1 MDNSVILNAPAS
13 PESEMALLGS
23 VLIDPYLFADIDVKV
38 IEPTDFYLLK
48 HQSIWEAMR
57 TAHAKFQTFDWLIV
71 SDELNAAKRLELVG
85 GIGYLTQ
92 LFNSIP
98 SSVNA
103 GYYAHIIQTASE
115 RRRMADA
122 ARRLQAA
129 ALDESIDFNAV
140 LTQATALLKT
150 GLRTSGGNAEG
161 IHIKIGL
168 QEQWDEIERVA
179 DGEIV
184 SPRIPCRLNS
194 MQDVLG
200 GYVPGAVYTIA
211 SRPGVGKSTLVHNEL
226 PHLASV
232 LAGKRVLM
240 YSYEMRGREV
250 VNTVVSS
257 GAGIPFNR
265 VESRRIV
272 GGNTELYNRY
282 IKAVGT
288 LSEQAVY
295 INDSLPFWEDARD
308 HVLMLARH
316 GMIGAV
322 AFDYLK
328 LIRTREVFKGES
340 SVRQKLSYL
349 TREMKLLAMET
360 AAMGCPVIVFNIT
373 QVSRAG
379 SEEPTLE
386 HLKDSGTIEEDSD
399 AVVFL
404 HRKMDMQDAKPEV
417 EKTKMIV
424 AKNRHGATGWRNVGF
439 YGARKSYEEFSEG
452 GV

>member
-1 MDNSVILNAPAS
+1 MDNGLTLNVPAS
-13 PESEMALLGS
+13 AESEMALLGS
-23 VLIDPYLFADIDVKV
+23 VMIDPYLFADLDGKT

-48 HQSIWEAMR
+48 HQSVWEAMR
-57 TAHAKFQTFDWLIV
+57 AAYGKFQTFDWLIV
-71 SDELNAAKRLELVG
+71 SDELNAAKCLELVG
-85 GIGYLTQ
+85 GIAYLSQ
-92 LFNSIP
+92 LINSTP
-98 SSVNA
+98 SSANA
-103 GYYAHIIQTASE
+103 GYYAYIVQTASE

-129 ALDESIDFNAV
+129 ALDESIDFNTV

-161 IHIKIGL
+161 VHIKVGL

-179 DGEIV
+179 EGEVV

-194 MQDVLG
+194 MQDILG

-226 PHLASV
+226 HHLATV
-232 LAGKRVLM
+232 LGGRRVLM

-257 GAGIPFNR
+257 DAGIPFNR

-272 GGNTELYNRY
+272 GGDTKLYDRY

-288 LSEQAVY
+288 LSKQEVY

-308 HVLMLARH
+308 HILMLARR
-316 GMIGAV
+316 GMVGAV

-328 LIRTREVFKGES
+328 LIRTREAFRGES
-340 SVRQKLSYL
+340 AIRQKLSYL

-404 HRKMDMQDAKPEV
+404 HRKMDMQGEKPVV

-424 AKNRHGATGWRNVGF
+424 AKNRHGATGWRNIGF
-439 YGARKSYEEFSEG
+439 FGTRKSYEEFTEG